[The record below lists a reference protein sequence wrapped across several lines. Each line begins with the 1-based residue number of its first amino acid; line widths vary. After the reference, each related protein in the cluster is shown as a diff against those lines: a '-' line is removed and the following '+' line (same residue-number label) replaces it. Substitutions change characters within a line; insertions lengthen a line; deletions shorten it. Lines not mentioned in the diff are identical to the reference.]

1 MGLLDGRVVIVTGA
15 GGGIGRAHALA
26 FAAEGARVVVNDIG
40 VGLDGSAAGGGSAA
54 QGVVDEITA
63 AGGEAVTSGANV
75 ADWGQAEGLIN
86 TAVDTFGGLDVLVN
100 NAGIVRDRM
109 VATTS
114 EEEFDAVI
122 AVHLKGHFATM
133 KHAAA
138 YWRGLIKE
146 GNASPD
152 SLNARII
159 NTSSGAGLQGSV
171 GQGNYS
177 AAKAGIAGLTLVAA
191 AEMGRYGVTVNAIAP
206 SARTRMTE
214 TVFAEMMSTQDAEF
228 DAMAPEN
235 ISPLVVWLGSVESR
249 DVTGKVFEVE
259 GGIIRVAEGWARG
272 AEADKGA
279 RWDPAELGPV
289 VSDLLA
295 KSRTPLPVFGA

>member
-40 VGLDGSAAGGGSAA
+40 VGLDGSPAGGGSAA
-54 QGVVDEITA
+54 QGVVDEIVA
-63 AGGEAVTSGANV
+63 AGGEAVANGSNV
-75 ADWGQAEGLIN
+75 ADWGQAEALIQ

-109 VATTS
+109 FANTS

-133 KHAAA
+133 RHAAA
-138 YWRGLIKE
+138 YWRAKVKGGQAAE
-146 GNASPD
+146 
-152 SLNARII
+152 SLDARII
-159 NTSSGAGLQGSV
+159 NTSSGAGLQGSI
-171 GQGNYS
+171 GQANYS
-177 AAKAGIAGLTLVAA
+177 AAKAGIAALTLIGA

-214 TVFAEMMSTQDAEF
+214 TVFADMMATQDQAF

-235 ISPLVVWLGSVESR
+235 VSPLVVWLGSTESR
-249 DVTGKVFEVE
+249 DVTGQVFEVE
-259 GGIIRVAEGWARG
+259 GGKIRVAEGWAHG
-272 AEADKGA
+272 PQIDKGD

-289 VSDLLA
+289 VTDLLA
-295 KSRTPLPVFGA
+295 QARTPVPVYGA

>member
-1 MGLLDGRVVIVTGA
+1 MGIVDGRVVIVTGA

-40 VGLDGSAAGGGSAA
+40 VGLDGSPASGGSAA
-54 QGVVDEITA
+54 QSVVDEITA
-63 AGGEAVTSGANV
+63 AGGEAVANGSNI
-75 ADWGQAEGLIN
+75 ADWDQAAALVQ
-86 TAVDTFGGLDVLVN
+86 TAVDSFGGLDVLVN

-109 VATTS
+109 MANTS

-122 AVHLKGHFATM
+122 AVHLKGHFAAM
-133 KHAAA
+133 RHAAS
-138 YWRGLIKE
+138 YWRGLSKE
-146 GNASPD
+146 GKAPED
-152 SLNARII
+152 IDARII

-171 GQGNYS
+171 GQANYS
-177 AAKAGIAGLTLVAA
+177 AAKAGIAAMTLVAA

-214 TVFAEMMSTQDAEF
+214 TVFADMMATQDDDF

-235 ISPLVVWLGSVESR
+235 ISPLVVWLGSNESR
-249 DVTGKVFEVE
+249 HTTGKVFEVE
-259 GGIIRVAEGWARG
+259 GGKIRVAEGWAHG
-272 AEADKGA
+272 PQIDKGA

-289 VSDLLA
+289 VADLLA
-295 KSRTPLPVFGA
+295 KSRPPVPVYGA

>member
-1 MGLLDGRVVIVTGA
+1 MGLVDGRVVIVTGA

-40 VGLDGSAAGGGSAA
+40 VGLDGSPASGGSAA
-54 QGVVDEITA
+54 QGVVDEITS
-63 AGGEAVTSGANV
+63 AGGEAIADGSDI
-75 ADWGQAEGLIN
+75 ADWNQAAGLIT
-86 TAVDTFGGLDVLVN
+86 TAVETFGGLDVLVN

-109 VATTS
+109 LANTS
-114 EEEFDAVI
+114 EDEFDAVI
-122 AVHLKGHFATM
+122 AVHLKGHFATLR
-133 KHAAA
+133 HAGS
-138 YWRGLIKE
+138 YWRTLSKE
-146 GNASPD
+146 GKSVD
-152 SLNARII
+152 ARII

-177 AAKAGIAGLTLVAA
+177 AAKAGIAALTLVAA

-214 TVFAEMMSTQDAEF
+214 TVFADMMAKPDQGF

-235 ISPLVVWLGSVESR
+235 ISPLVVWLGSNESR
-249 DVTGKVFEVE
+249 DVTGQVFEVE
-259 GGIIRVAEGWARG
+259 GGVIRIAEGWAHG
-272 AEADKGA
+272 PQVDKGA

-295 KSRTPLPVFGA
+295 KSRPPVPVYGAGA

>member
-40 VGLDGSAAGGGSAA
+40 VGLDGSPAGGGSAA
-54 QGVVDEITA
+54 QAVVDEITA
-63 AGGEAVTSGANV
+63 GGGDAVANGANV
-75 ADWGQAEGLIN
+75 ADWEQAAGLIQA
-86 TAVDTFGGLDVLVN
+86 AVDTFGGLDVLVN

-109 VATTS
+109 IANTS
-114 EEEFDAVI
+114 EEEFDAVV
-122 AVHLKGHFATM
+122 AVHLKGHFATTR
-133 KHAAA
+133 HAGA
-138 YWRGLIKE
+138 YWRGRAKA
-146 GNASPD
+146 GD
-152 SLNARII
+152 QVDARII

-177 AAKAGIAGLTLVAA
+177 AAKAGIAALTLVAA

-214 TVFAEMMSTQDAEF
+214 TVFAEMMAAPETGF

-235 ISPLVVWLGSVESR
+235 ISPLVVWLGSTESA
-249 DVTGKVFEVE
+249 DVTGRVFEVE
-259 GGIIRVAEGWARG
+259 GGIIRAAEGWRHG
-272 AEADKGA
+272 PEVDKGS
-279 RWDPAELGPV
+279 RWAPKELGPV
-289 VSDLLA
+289 VRSLLA
-295 KSRTPLPVFGA
+295 EARTPVPVYGA

>member
-1 MGLLDGRVVIVTGA
+1 MGVVDGRVVIVTGA
-15 GGGIGRAHALA
+15 GGGIGREHALA

-40 VGLDGSAAGGGSAA
+40 VGLDGSPAGGGSAA
-54 QGVVDEITA
+54 QSVVDEITA
-63 AGGEAVTSGANV
+63 AGGEAIANGSDV
-75 ADWGQAEGLIN
+75 ADWEQAAALVD
-86 TAVDTFGGLDVLVN
+86 TAVETFGGLDVVVN

-109 VATTS
+109 IANTS
-114 EEEFDAVI
+114 EDEFDAVI

-133 KHAAA
+133 RHAAS
-138 YWRGLIKE
+138 YWRGLSKAGKAPGDI
-146 GNASPD
+146 D
-152 SLNARII
+152 ARII

-177 AAKAGIAGLTLVAA
+177 AAKAGIAALTLVAA

-214 TVFAEMMSTQDAEF
+214 TVFAEMMAKPDEGF

-235 ISPLVVWLGSVESR
+235 ISPLVVWLGSAESR

-259 GGIIRVAEGWARG
+259 GGIIRVAEGWAHG
-272 AEADKGA
+272 PQVDKGA
-279 RWDPAELGPV
+279 KWDPAELGPV
-289 VSDLLA
+289 VADLLA
-295 KSRTPLPVFGA
+295 KARPPVPVYGA

>member
-40 VGLDGSAAGGGSAA
+40 VGLDGSPAGGGSAA
-54 QGVVDEITA
+54 QSVVDEIVA
-63 AGGEAVTSGANV
+63 AGGEAVANGSNV
-75 ADWGQAEGLIN
+75 ADWAQAEALIQ
-86 TAVDTFGGLDVLVN
+86 TAVDNFGTLDVLVN

-109 VATTS
+109 FVNPS
-114 EEEFDAVI
+114 EEEFDAVT

-133 KHAAA
+133 RHAGA
-138 YWRGLIKE
+138 YWRAKVKGGAAPETL
-146 GNASPD
+146 D
-152 SLNARII
+152 ARII

-171 GQGNYS
+171 GQANYS
-177 AAKAGIAGLTLVAA
+177 AAKAGIAALTLVAA
-191 AEMGRYGVTVNAIAP
+191 AEMSRIGVTVNAIAP

-214 TVFAEMMSTQDAEF
+214 TVFADMMSTQDQDF

-249 DVTGKVFEVE
+249 DVTGRVFEVE

-272 AEADKGA
+272 ADIDKGA

-289 VSDLLA
+289 VADLLA
-295 KSRTPLPVFGA
+295 KSRQPLPVFGA

>member
-1 MGLLDGRVVIVTGA
+1 MGTVDGRVVIVTGA

-40 VGLDGSAAGGGSAA
+40 VGLDGSPAGGGSAA
-54 QGVVDEITA
+54 QSVVDEITA
-63 AGGEAVTSGANV
+63 AGGEAVANGSNV
-75 ADWGQAEGLIN
+75 ADWDQAAKLVQ
-86 TAVDTFGGLDVLVN
+86 TAVEEFGGLDVLVN

-109 VATTS
+109 MANTS

-133 KHAAA
+133 RHAAS
-138 YWRGLIKE
+138 YWRGLSKE
-146 GNASPD
+146 GKAPEEID
-152 SLNARII
+152 ARII

-177 AAKAGIAGLTLVAA
+177 AAKAGIAAMTLVAA

-214 TVFAEMMSTQDAEF
+214 TVFAEMMSTQGDDF

-249 DVTGKVFEVE
+249 DITGKVFEIE
-259 GGIIRVAEGWARG
+259 GGKIRVAEGWAHG
-272 AEADKGA
+272 PEIDKGA
-279 RWDPAELGPV
+279 QWDPAELGPV
-289 VSDLLA
+289 VADLLA
-295 KSRTPLPVFGA
+295 KARPPVPVYGA